1 MNILSSFILP
11 FILGSLSFTCLF
23 FYWSQVS
30 TLWGVTT
37 FIYPLVIGISFL
49 SIGCGHHVAMESK
62 NSILAV
68 LFKKYAFLIGTSSVY
83 YFVPY
88 LQSQFTVAFIFGLI
102 SLLIFSIYTGQE
114 ITLMIKTSSQNFQ
127 KVLVCYLLASFMG
140 LYLFSQFQAST
151 AIIKKPVQRQSSIY
165 KHIFQTP
172 YLTLMKSREKL
183 LLLGD
188 NDKKTIESI
197 KQFSGVK
204 EVITLVKKRHKW
216 ILNSNDR
223 FHGIYI
229 NLEKQYNVN
238 DLRLLTSKTLNDL
251 RILLHEDSALIF
263 QGQFSDKVSMKV
275 FQVILKTMEDAGL
288 YPVIGFLN
296 KRDQLIV
303 QVISFKTKDL
313 LKRYMEAYERL
324 YLPKFEKK
332 FGQYLVY
339 NPDFRIE
346 IDSPLRKHK
355 DTIINSF
362 KTPSLLKELFKSY
375 VKGRRK

>member
-1 MNILSSFILP
+1 
-11 FILGSLSFTCLF
+11 
-23 FYWSQVS
+23 
-30 TLWGVTT
+30 
-37 FIYPLVIGISFL
+37 
-49 SIGCGHHVAMESK
+49 
-62 NSILAV
+62 
-68 LFKKYAFLIGTSSVY
+68 
-83 YFVPY
+83 
-88 LQSQFTVAFIFGLI
+88 
-102 SLLIFSIYTGQE
+102 
-114 ITLMIKTSSQNFQ
+114 
-127 KVLVCYLLASFMG
+127 
-140 LYLFSQFQAST
+140 
-151 AIIKKPVQRQSSIY
+151 
-165 KHIFQTP
+165 
-172 YLTLMKSREKL
+172 
-183 LLLGD
+183 
-188 NDKKTIESI
+188 
-197 KQFSGVK
+197 
-204 EVITLVKKRHKW
+204 
-216 ILNSNDR
+216 
-223 FHGIYI
+223 
-229 NLEKQYNVN
+229 YNVN